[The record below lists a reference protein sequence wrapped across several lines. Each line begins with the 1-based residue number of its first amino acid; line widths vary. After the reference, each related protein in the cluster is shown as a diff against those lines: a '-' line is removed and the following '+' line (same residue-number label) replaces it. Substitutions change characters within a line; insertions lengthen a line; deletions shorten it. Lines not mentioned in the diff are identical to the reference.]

1 MKKVLVL
8 GGGFAGLET
17 AIFLR
22 KEGFEVTLISN
33 RDFLFIYPI
42 SIWIPTGALPP
53 EDARLSLH
61 DAARAHGFEVVVSPV
76 TAIDTENRRVTTEV
90 GVHEGDYVVV
100 AFGASKLKPKGFEH
114 TLSTCGAPHDS
125 VVFRDRLQALIARAD
140 EAKSGGSDERF
151 SIAFGFGGNPKDK
164 SAVRGGPMFELLFN
178 IRHQLEQKGLLD
190 RFDLAFY
197 APMPKPGMKMGEK
210 ALSTLDSWF
219 QKMDIPKHVGV
230 KITHFS
236 DQAVHFADGSDLK
249 ADLLLYI
256 PANTGHPLVEAAGL
270 PMNDA
275 GFVRV
280 DRHCRVEGVD
290 GFYAAGDVA
299 ALEGPAWKAK
309 QGHVAEVMGRT
320 VAHNIAV
327 AEKGQGELH
336 SYVEH
341 LNILCVMDTGDGA
354 AFVYRDEKREMLVPM
369 PVVGH
374 WLKQGWGTYW
384 KWSKLGRI
392 PRLPGM

>member
-8 GGGFAGLET
+8 GGGFAGVEA

-22 KEGFEVTLISN
+22 KEGMEVTLVSD
-33 RDFLFIYPI
+33 RDFVFIYPI
-42 SIWIPTGALPP
+42 SIWIPTGTLPFD
-53 EDARLSLH
+53 DAKMPLADLGK
-61 DAARAHGFEVVVSPV
+61 AHGFEVVVDRIIGFDPV
-76 TAIDTENRRVTTEV
+76 ERTATGQNGTYR
-90 GVHEGDYVVV
+90 GDALVL
-100 AFGASKLKPKGFEH
+100 AFGAAKLKPEGAQH

-125 VVFRDRLQALIARAD
+125 LTFRDRLDALVADAKEARA
-140 EAKSGGSDERF
+140 AGSDERF

-178 IRHQLEQKGLLD
+178 IRHMLKREGLLD
-190 RFDLAFY
+190 RFDLTFF
-197 APMPKPGMKMGEK
+197 APMPKPGMKMGDK
-210 ALSTLDSWF
+210 ALATLDAWF
-219 QKMDIPKHVGV
+219 ERMNIPKRVGV
-230 KITHFS
+230 KIRSFS
-236 DQAVHFADGSDLK
+236 ERAVHFADGSTLE

-256 PANTGHPLVEAAGL
+256 PANQGHPAVAAAGL
-270 PMNDA
+270 PTNDA
-275 GFVRV
+275 GFVTI
-280 DRHCRVEGVD
+280 DKHCRVEGFEGV
-290 GFYAAGDVA
+290 YAAGDIA

-320 VAHNIAV
+320 VAHNIGV
-327 AEKGQGELH
+327 AARGKGELH

-354 AFVYRDEKREMLVPM
+354 AFVYRDENRQMLVPM

-374 WLKQGWGTYW
+374 WMKQSWGTYW
-384 KWSKLGRI
+384 KWSKLGKI